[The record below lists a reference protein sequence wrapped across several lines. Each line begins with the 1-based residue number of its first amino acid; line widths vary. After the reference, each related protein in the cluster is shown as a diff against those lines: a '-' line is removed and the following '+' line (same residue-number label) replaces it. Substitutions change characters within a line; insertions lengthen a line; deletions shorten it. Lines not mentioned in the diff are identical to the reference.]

1 MAHGID
7 VSGLHASMTFL
18 RLSHSCSVPGA
29 ILVVIAYKHHDRIE
43 VAVELVS
50 AQLRGCLHV
59 YRCIYIYI
67 CILTYACGQRMLSC
81 ETLQVVFCRDRR
93 LASV

>member
-1 MAHGID
+1 MAYGID
-7 VSGLHASMTFL
+7 VSGFHASMTFL
-18 RLSHSCSVPGA
+18 RLSHSCNVPWG

-67 CILTYACGQRMLSC
+67 YVYTYVCMRATHVEL
-81 ETLQVVFCRDRR
+81 RD
-93 LASV
+93 ASGCVLLG